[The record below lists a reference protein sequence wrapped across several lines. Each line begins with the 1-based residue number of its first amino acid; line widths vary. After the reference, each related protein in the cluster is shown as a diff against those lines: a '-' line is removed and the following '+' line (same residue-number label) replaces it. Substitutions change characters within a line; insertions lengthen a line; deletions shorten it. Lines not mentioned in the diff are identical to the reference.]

1 MKNLRKWIGIC
12 LCVLC
17 LCLVVSCSFGETEK
31 KPTKIEQESP
41 TIIEIQND
49 ITETYKKISSGCV
62 GIYATSGTKGSVG
75 SGVVYKEVNGLYYV
89 VTNHH
94 VIDDMTTVRIYR
106 GGSRYIKAKVVG
118 SDSKNDIAVLTFS
131 LDLFGGSE
139 VYVND
144 IFNYDDEIV
153 SVGQTVLAIG
163 CPLGLE
169 NFNTLTT
176 GVVSRVSK
184 TQIQTNAEINPGN
197 SGGGLFNVSGRL
209 IGINTQKEVYTT
221 GEENGMTVDIPVE
234 GLGYAISLNIVKKC
248 IQDIEYKKGE
258 INRPL
263 LGLTVLAIN
272 RYVSPEDVEQYVNLL
287 PNTLDEAL
295 IVTEV
300 NDGVA
305 KKAGILAE
313 DIILKANDIEI
324 SVTEDLSSILNLLL
338 AGDVLKLEIYRP
350 SVKQTK
356 TFNITLA

>member
-1 MKNLRKWIGIC
+1 MKKLRKWIGIC

-17 LCLVVSCSFGETEK
+17 LCVVVSCGFGETK
-31 KPTKIEQESP
+31 KTPTKIEQE
-41 TIIEIQND
+41 IVEIQND
-49 ITETYKKISSGCV
+49 ISETYKKISPGCV
-62 GIYATSGTKGSVG
+62 GVYATSATQGSVG

-94 VIDDMTTVRIYR
+94 VIKDMTTVRIYR

-118 SDSKNDIAVLTFS
+118 SDAKNDIAVLTFS
-131 LDLFGGSE
+131 LDLIGGSA

-169 NFNTLTT
+169 NYNTLTT
-176 GVVSRVSK
+176 GVVSRVTR

-197 SGGGLFNVSGRL
+197 SGGGLFNASGRL

-221 GEENGMTVDIPVE
+221 SEEDGMTVEIPVE
-234 GLGYAISLNIVKKC
+234 GLGYAISLEVVKKC
-248 IQDIEYKKGE
+248 ILDIEAKKGE

-263 LGLTVLAIN
+263 LGITVLALN
-272 RYVSPEDVEQYVNLL
+272 RFISPMDVEQYVNLL

-295 IVTEV
+295 IITEV
-300 NDGVA
+300 SDGVA
-305 KKAGILAE
+305 QKAGILAE
-313 DIILKANDIEI
+313 DIIFKTNDVEI
-324 SVTEDLSSILNLLL
+324 ITLNDLSGILNLSL
-338 AGDVLKLEIYRP
+338 AGDILKLEIYRP
-350 SVKQTK
+350 STKQTK
-356 TFNITLA
+356 AFYITLE

>member
-1 MKNLRKWIGIC
+1 MKKLRKWIGIC
-12 LCVLC
+12 LCALC
-17 LCLVVSCSFGETEK
+17 LCVVVSCGFGETQK
-31 KPTKIEQESP
+31 TPTKIEQE
-41 TIIEIQND
+41 IVEIQND
-49 ITETYKKISSGCV
+49 ISETYKKISPGCV
-62 GIYATSGTKGSVG
+62 GVYATSATHGSVG

-94 VIDDMTTVRIYR
+94 VIKDMTTVKIYR

-118 SDSKNDIAVLTFS
+118 SDAKNDIAVLTFS
-131 LDLFGGSE
+131 LDLIGGSA

-144 IFNYDDEIV
+144 IFSYDDEIV

-176 GVVSRVSK
+176 GVVSRVGK
-184 TQIQTNAEINPGN
+184 TKIQTNAEINPGN

-221 GEENGMTVDIPVE
+221 SEEDGRTVEIPVE
-234 GLGYAISLNIVKKC
+234 GLGYAISLDVVKKC
-248 IQDIEYKKGE
+248 ILDIENKKGE

-263 LGLTVLAIN
+263 LGITVLAIN
-272 RYVSPEDVEQYVNLL
+272 RFISPTDVEEYVNLL

-300 NDGVA
+300 GDGVA

-313 DIILKANDIEI
+313 DIIFKANDIEI
-324 SVTEDLSSILNLLL
+324 GNADDLSSILNLLL
-338 AGDVLKLEIYRP
+338 AGDKLKLEMYRP
-350 SVKQTK
+350 SVKQTV
-356 TFNITLA
+356 TFNITLE